1 MFPDIIYSSLT
12 FMHIEEKQKAVNKV
26 AALLKDSGRFVLSID
41 KNQERF
47 IDTGT
52 RKIRIF
58 PDTPEE
64 IKTYIANSGLSLL
77 EYYETEFATVF
88 VAQNM
93 I

>member
-1 MFPDIIYSSLT
+1 
-12 FMHIEEKQKAVNKV
+12 MHIEEKQKAVNKV

-64 IKTYIANSGLSLL
+64 IKLILQIQDYRYSNITKLNLQQFL
-77 EYYETEFATVF
+77 
-88 VAQNM
+88 
-93 I
+93 

>member
-1 MFPDIIYSSLT
+1 
-12 FMHIEEKQKAVNKV
+12 MHIEEKQKAVNKV
-26 AALLKDSGRFVLSID
+26 AALLKDSGIFVLSID

-64 IKTYIANSGLSLL
+64 IKLILQIQDYRYSNITKLNLQQFL
-77 EYYETEFATVF
+77 
-88 VAQNM
+88 
-93 I
+93 